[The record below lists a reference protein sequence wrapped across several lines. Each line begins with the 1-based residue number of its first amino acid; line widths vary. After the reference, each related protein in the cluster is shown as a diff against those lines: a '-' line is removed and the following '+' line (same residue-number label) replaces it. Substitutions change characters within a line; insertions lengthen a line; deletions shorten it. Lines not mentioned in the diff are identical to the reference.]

1 MNAKLVAIYRHAVET
16 GKGEVTLRE
25 AVEAVGYSEKQVK
38 RDIKVWQS
46 LGLVEYQAGKGRG
59 HESVLRFQPDFAR
72 TLSGWVDTSFSTA
85 SMADAAK
92 WLEWDWP
99 PALRELIQARVWSR
113 FGFEQTEE
121 DRFVFPRT
129 RTLESLDPLD
139 IHIAMEASLSRHVF
153 DRLFEWDGTMVQ
165 PSLAHHIEDTPFG
178 FRCYIRKGVTFHN
191 GMTLAAKDVV
201 YSLNRL
207 LARGKQVWLFAPIER
222 LESPAPYVVDIH
234 TKAHRAYIERLLAQT
249 PASITYEGA
258 EGVVGTGPF
267 KLEKQSDDVV
277 RLRAFERGL
286 RPRPSLDVVE
296 FVTFSEMDYAKWSD
310 GDEQSLVKWIAE
322 AGARYLMFNLQHS
335 WLKDDV
341 ETRLAIQQAIDKK
354 AFVELGGE
362 RHQVAHGFFPETS
375 RPLPRPKAA
384 GSLRRP
390 LRLLHL
396 PFDVATE
403 DAMLIAAQLRTAGF
417 TVETETYTLGC
428 LLQEETLR
436 RADLILC
443 GEMMSEDLDLAFLAF
458 LTSELSLVG
467 KLVAHE
473 TKLRTMMDRYRQTD
487 MSAWPLLHREVE
499 RHLTESALVIP
510 LYHVA
515 RERRF
520 PSFLG
525 EVPVDVFGHPRYDQ
539 LWIRHSV

>member
-1 MNAKLVAIYRHAVET
+1 MNAKLVAIYRRALET
-16 GKGEVTLRE
+16 GTREVTLRE

-38 RDIKVWQS
+38 RDIKAWQT
-46 LGLVEYQAGKGRG
+46 LGWVEYQAGKGRG
-59 HESVLRFQPDFAR
+59 HESMLRFRPDFAR
-72 TLSGWVDTSFSTA
+72 TLNDWVDTSFSNA

-99 PALRELIQARVWSR
+99 PALRELIQARIWNR

-139 IHIAMEASLSRHVF
+139 IHIAMEASLSRHIF
-153 DRLFEWDGTMVQ
+153 DRLFEWDGTTVQ
-165 PSLAHHIEDTPFG
+165 PSLAHHIEDAPFG

-207 LARGKQVWLFAPIER
+207 LTRGKQVWLFAPIER
-222 LESPAPYVVDIH
+222 LESPAPYVVDIY

-267 KLEKQSDDVV
+267 KLEKRSEEVV

-296 FVTFSEMDYAKWSD
+296 FVTFSETDYAKWSA
-310 GDEQSLVKWIAE
+310 GDDQSLVKWIAE

-341 ETRLAIQQAIDKK
+341 ETRRAIQRAIDKE

-362 RHQVAHGFFPETS
+362 RYQVAHGFFPEAS
-375 RPLPRPKAA
+375 RPVPTTEAA
-384 GSLRRP
+384 VSSCRP

-396 PFDVATE
+396 PFEVATE
-403 DAMLIAAQLRTAGF
+403 DAALVAEQLRVAGF
-417 TVETETYTLGC
+417 TVETKTYSLGC

-436 RADLILC
+436 SADLILC

-467 KLVAHE
+467 KLVAYE
-473 TKLRTMMDRYRQTD
+473 TGLRAMMDRYRQTD
-487 MSAWPLLHREVE
+487 MSAWAWLHRDVE
-499 RHLTESALVIP
+499 RYLTEAALVIP

-525 EVPVDVFGHPRYDQ
+525 DVPLDVFGHPCYDQ
-539 LWIRHSV
+539 LWIRHSG

>member
-1 MNAKLVAIYRHAVET
+1 MNAKLVAIYRYALQAD
-16 GKGEVTLRE
+16 KMDVTLRQ
-25 AVEAVGYSEKQVK
+25 AVEVVGYSEKQVK
-38 RDIKVWQS
+38 RDIKAWEAMGWVT
-46 LGLVEYQAGKGRG
+46 YQAGKGRG
-59 HESVLRFQPDFAR
+59 HESRLRFQSDFDE
-72 TLSGWVDTSFSTA
+72 TLQAWVVTSFSEAT
-85 SMADAAK
+85 MAQAAK

-99 PALRELIQARVWSR
+99 PALRELIQARIWNR

-121 DRFVFPRT
+121 DRFIFPRT

-153 DRLFEWDGTMVQ
+153 DRLFEWDGTTVQ
-165 PSLAHHIEDTPFG
+165 PSLAHHMEETLFG
-178 FRCYIRKGVTFHN
+178 FRCYIRKGITFHN
-191 GMTLAAKDVV
+191 GMTLTGKDVV
-201 YSLNRL
+201 YSLSRL
-207 LARGKQVWLFAPIER
+207 LARGKQVWLFAPIDR
-222 LESPAPYVVDIH
+222 VDSPGPYVVDLY

-258 EGVVGTGPF
+258 EGIVGTGPF

-296 FVTFSEMDYAKWSD
+296 FVTFSEADHAKWSARD
-310 GDEQSLVKWIAE
+310 DHSVVKWIAE

-335 WLKDDV
+335 WLKEDMA
-341 ETRLAIQQAIDKK
+341 TRRAIQRAIDKQ
-354 AFVELGGE
+354 AVVDLGGE

-375 RPLPRPKAA
+375 RPIPLAEPSESSK
-384 GSLRRP
+384 RP

-403 DAMLIAAQLRTAGF
+403 DAALVASQLRAAGF
-417 TVETETYTLGC
+417 TVETETYALSC
-428 LLQEETLR
+428 LLQDETLR

-473 TKLRTMMDRYRQTD
+473 TDLRTMMDRYRQTD
-487 MSAWPLLHREVE
+487 MSAWPMLHREVE
-499 RHLTESALVIP
+499 RYLTEAALVIP
-510 LYHVA
+510 LYHVE
-515 RERRF
+515 RERSF

-525 EVPVDVFGHPRYDQ
+525 DVPVDIFGHPRYDQ
-539 LWIRHSV
+539 LWIRPSV